1 VVRVTGSEGGAY
13 KGWHYRD
20 ETSEVGDSVFELG
33 KPDFRDVIGPQPKEY
48 RFSMGDGVYKDS
60 TGDWVWDE
68 FWVEIEKAGRQ
79 GQDWEGTIYPQS
91 LPAGARISEYVKHY
105 ATVEIDSSFYG
116 TPRRSTVEKWR
127 EVAPEGFLFAA
138 KFPQE
143 ITHEKNLTNAGDLAE
158 NFVDTMSNL
167 GDKLGPLLLQLPPSF
182 DVEGM
187 GVLED
192 FLKNLPEGPRY
203 AVEVR
208 HRSWLGSD
216 LPEMLRE
223 RGAALTLVDYPR
235 MPRMEE
241 ATAGFAYIRWLGNR
255 REFPSGHT
263 GPKRDRDEDLRWWS
277 ERVDRFLGGGRE
289 VFAYANNHYQNHSPS
304 TLEQFMEIRRGER

>member
-1 VVRVTGSEGGAY
+1 MVASPFPEDMDDPRQERLSVENPGRISPPEPGLYLGTS
-13 KGWHYRD
+13 GWSY
-20 ETSEVGDSVFELG
+20 
-33 KPDFRDVIGPQPKEY
+33 
-48 RFSMGDGVYKDS
+48 
-60 TGDWVWDE
+60 
-68 FWVEIEKAGRQ
+68 A
-79 GQDWEGTIYPQS
+79 DWEGTLYPEG
-91 LPAGARISEYVKHY
+91 LPPGARLAEFAKHY
-105 ATVEIDSSFYG
+105 ATVEIDSTFYG

-127 EVAPEGFLFAA
+127 EVVPEGFLFAA

-143 ITHEKNLTNAGDLAE
+143 ITHEKNLVGGEELAE
-158 NFVDTMSNL
+158 TFVQTMGL
-167 GDKLGPLLLQLPPSF
+167 LDDRLGPLLLQLPPSF
-182 DVEGM
+182 TVEGM

-192 FLKNLPEGPRY
+192 FLDALPEGFRY

-223 RGAALTLVDYPR
+223 HGAALTLIDYPR

-241 ATAGFAYIRWLGNR
+241 ATAGFVYIRWLGDR

-263 GPKRDRDEDLRWWS
+263 HAKRDRRGDLEWWS
-277 ERVDRFLGGGRE
+277 ERVDRFLSEGRE

-304 TLEQFMEIRRGER
+304 TLQQFLEIRRKKR